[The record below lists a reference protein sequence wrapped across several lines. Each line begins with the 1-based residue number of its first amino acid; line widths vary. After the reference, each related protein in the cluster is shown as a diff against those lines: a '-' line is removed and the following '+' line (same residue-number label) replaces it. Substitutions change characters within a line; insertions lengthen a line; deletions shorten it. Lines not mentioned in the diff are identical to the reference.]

1 MLELRKLLILS
12 FEIAD
17 ELLRAIRL
25 EAVRANAALRLPLRT
40 ILPDQIQNPV
50 FQLLRGRQGSALHQT
65 VTQGAIH
72 FRHCGGL
79 LRPWRGR
86 RPPRQLPVQILNE
99 ESPAI
104 GLLLE

>member
-79 LRPWRGR
+79 LTPWRGMAL
-86 RPPRQLPVQILNE
+86 PPQVAVVIVDDG
-99 ESPAI
+99 SPTVGI
-104 GLLLE
+104 